1 MRSRKPYPLSAP
13 SAARVPM
20 AAASVANAPWPRR
33 RRAHARD
40 RWNWVRSRAVRSS
53 LQASSAPLPAVKGRL
68 PLVRRHEAE
77 EMTGS
82 VGWSRGASARC
93 TAFLSVS
100 ERVDREVVGAV
111 VEVETALAR
120 LGTFRICTCSASST
134 QSQPRS
140 RQMFDLVRCDE
151 VHSAACKH
159 RAHIPPPSRAT
170 GQRTH
175 DILPSDDTPTLLAA
189 DVQGS
194 SDRRDWSWSKP
205 RIDRR
210 RGSA

>member
-1 MRSRKPYPLSAP
+1 
-13 SAARVPM
+13 
-20 AAASVANAPWPRR
+20 
-33 RRAHARD
+33 
-40 RWNWVRSRAVRSS
+40 
-53 LQASSAPLPAVKGRL
+53 
-68 PLVRRHEAE
+68 
-77 EMTGS
+77 MTGS

-189 DVQGS
+189 AAQQGS
-194 SDRRDWSWSKP
+194 LQSSRISTATRFTKTIGAIGGDPTAMEPPDWTLGVLS
-205 RIDRR
+205 
-210 RGSA
+210 